1 MKGGSMK
8 LKDLILDN
16 LEVPISRFSKEIG
29 LTRRTIYYILNE
41 KHQPR
46 MATIKKICKYF
57 KVNFRDYI

>member
-1 MKGGSMK
+1 MK

-29 LTRRTIYYILNE
+29 VNRRTIYYILSE

-46 MATIKKICKYF
+46 RTTIKRICKYF
-57 KVNFRDYI
+57 GVDFKDYI